1 MSTSSRPE
9 PNHTSTDRLRGWFQR
24 HRVYVLVTLAILAV
38 VIGSIPWKHDA
49 SLAGAAMK
57 NAGSSPALVAQ
68 QTLTPTPTPVPLSAS
83 TDSIILGAFLLVL
96 IIGISAITALFQRR
110 KG

>member
-38 VIGSIPWKHDA
+38 VIGSIPWKNNA
-49 SLAGAAMK
+49 ALAGAVME
-57 NAGSSPALVAQ
+57 NSGDSPALLVQ
-68 QTLTPTPTPVPLSAS
+68 QTITPTPVPISAS
-83 TDSIILGAFLLVL
+83 TDSIILGAVLLIL
-96 IIGISAITALFQRR
+96 IIGASAMSVLFQRR
-110 KG
+110 KN